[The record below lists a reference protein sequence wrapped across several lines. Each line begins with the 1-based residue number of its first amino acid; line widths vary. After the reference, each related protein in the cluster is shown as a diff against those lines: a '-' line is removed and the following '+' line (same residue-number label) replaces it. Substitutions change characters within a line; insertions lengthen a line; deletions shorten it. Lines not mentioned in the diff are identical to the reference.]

1 MFDYIP
7 NAENFE
13 IDVILG
19 NLDIDENI
27 EIQNELFENDTDT
40 SEITGL
46 AEEVLEKIPHDE
58 RILTELPTTPEILF
72 IDEDD
77 ISKVHIDKKDKAST
91 KNNPKKATGSG
102 NSFVCIY
109 CEKQYSRQK
118 PYQMHVSV
126 CSKERKFQVKERT
139 YFDCLFIIVA
149 DTYGFTLG

>member
-1 MFDYIP
+1 MADYIP

-19 NLDIDENI
+19 NLHIDENI

-46 AEEVLEKIPHDE
+46 DEEVLEKIHDE

-91 KNNPKKATGSG
+91 KNNL
-102 NSFVCIY
+102 
-109 CEKQYSRQK
+109 
-118 PYQMHVSV
+118 
-126 CSKERKFQVKERT
+126 KERKFQVKERR
-139 YFDCLFIIVA
+139 YFYCLFVIVV

>member
-1 MFDYIP
+1 MADYIL

-46 AEEVLEKIPHDE
+46 DEEVLENIHDE
-58 RILTELPTTPEILF
+58 RILTELPTTSEILF

-77 ISKVHIDKKDKAST
+77 ISKVHIDKKDQAST
-91 KNNPKKATGSG
+91 KKNLKKATGSG
-102 NSFVCIY
+102 NRFVFIVRNNIQDKSHIRCMFQFAARK
-109 CEKQYSRQK
+109 EK
-118 PYQMHVSV
+118 
-126 CSKERKFQVKERT
+126 SKLKKVGI
-139 YFDCLFIIVA
+139 FIVRLSLWLILMA
-149 DTYGFTLG
+149 LH

>member
-1 MFDYIP
+1 MADHVP

-46 AEEVLEKIPHDE
+46 DEEVLVKIHDE

-91 KNNPKKATGSG
+91 KNNLKTATGSG

-126 CSKERKFQVKERT
+126 CCKERKFQVKERRHF
-139 YFDCLFIIVA
+139 YCLFVIVV

>member
-1 MFDYIP
+1 MADYIP
-7 NAENFE
+7 DAENFE
-13 IDVILG
+13 MDVILG

-46 AEEVLEKIPHDE
+46 DEEVLEKIHDE
-58 RILTELPTTPEILF
+58 RILTELLAAPEILF

-77 ISKVHIDKKDKAST
+77 ISKVYIDKKDQAST
-91 KNNPKKATGSG
+91 KKNLKKATGSG

-126 CSKERKFQVKERT
+126 CCKERKVQVKEGR
-139 YFDCLFIIVA
+139 YFYCSFVIVVV
-149 DTYGFTLG
+149 TYGFTLG

>member
-1 MFDYIP
+1 MADHVP

-46 AEEVLEKIPHDE
+46 DEEVLVKIHDE

-77 ISKVHIDKKDKAST
+77 ISKVHIDKKDEAST
-91 KNNPKKATGSG
+91 KNNLKKLQDQGTV
-102 NSFVCIY
+102 SFVFIVRNNIQDKSHIRCMFQFAARK
-109 CEKQYSRQK
+109 EN
-118 PYQMHVSV
+118 
-126 CSKERKFQVKERT
+126 SKLQNVGI
-139 YFDCLFIIVA
+139 FIAYLSLWLILMA
-149 DTYGFTLG
+149 LH

>member
-1 MFDYIP
+1 MADNIL

-13 IDVILG
+13 IDFILG
-19 NLDIDENI
+19 NLDVDENI
-27 EIQNELFENDTDT
+27 EIQNELFENDTNA

-46 AEEVLEKIPHDE
+46 DEEVLDNIPEE
-58 RILTELPTTPEILF
+58 RILTELPTTPEVLF

-77 ISKVHIDKKDKAST
+77 ISKVHIDKKNQASM
-91 KNNPKKATGSG
+91 KNNLKEATGSV

-126 CSKERKFQVKERT
+126 CCKERKVQVKEGKPV
-139 YFDCLFIIVA
+139 YSLFVIVV
-149 DTYGFTLG
+149 DTYGFALG